1 MDLRNIH
8 YVYLIGIGGIGM
20 SALARYFRA
29 GGKEVCGYDKT
40 STTLTD
46 ELIQEGI
53 AIHFE
58 DAVEY
63 LPVWLKEDK
72 VNPSALV
79 IYTPAIPKDHREWN
93 YLHSAGYS
101 LNKRSEVLGWLTSN
115 STTIAVAGTHGKTTT
130 STMITHILHHSG
142 VNCTAFLGG
151 ISKNFHSNLVIGQQD
166 NDHQVM
172 VVEADEYDR
181 SFLQLHPDYAII
193 TSLDPDH
200 LDIYGSREAM
210 VASYRQFA
218 LQVKKP
224 DQLIVKKGL
233 DQELNMPRIET
244 YSAVPGAG
252 YSAANIHIV
261 EGAYHFDIVSGSRMV
276 KGLTLVWPGRHNVEN
291 AVGAYAVCRKFGL
304 TDEQFKNGLET
315 FEGVVRRF
323 DYRLRTPQVVLID
336 DYAHHPAE
344 IRAAIGSVK
353 EMYPGRKILAIFQ
366 PHLYSRTRD
375 FAFEFAESLS
385 LADELI
391 LLDIYPA
398 REIPIEGVSS
408 EMILEQVTVDEK
420 KICLREHLTDRVLQ
434 SDVRVVL
441 MLGAGDIDQLV
452 DPVQLVLE
460 EKYLKQN
467 VR

>member
-1 MDLRNIH
+1 MDLRNIQ

-20 SALARYFRA
+20 SALARYFIA
-29 GGKEVCGYDKT
+29 GGKVVCGYDKT

-46 ELIQEGI
+46 ELIGEGI
-53 AIHFE
+53 AVHFE
-58 DAVEY
+58 DAVEQ
-63 LPVWLKEDK
+63 LPLWLKGEK
-72 VNPSALV
+72 VNPLALV

-93 YLHSAGYS
+93 YLLSAGYS
-101 LNKRSEVLGWLTSN
+101 LKKRSEVLGWLTAN

-130 STMITHILHHSG
+130 STMITHILHRSG

-151 ISKNFHSNLVIGQQD
+151 ISKNFYSNLVIGQQD
-166 NDHQVM
+166 RDQQVM

-210 VASYRQFA
+210 VASYHQFA
-218 LQVKKP
+218 AQVKKP
-224 DQLIVKKGL
+224 EQLVVKQGL
-233 DQELNMPRIET
+233 DKQLNMSRIAT
-244 YSAVPGAG
+244 YSVMPGAG
-252 YSAANIHIV
+252 YSASNIHIV
-261 EGAYHFDIVSGSRMV
+261 EGAYHFDIVAGSHTV
-276 KGLTLVWPGRHNVEN
+276 KDLKLVWPGRHNVEN
-291 AVGAYAVCRKFGL
+291 AVGAYAVCHTFGI

-315 FEGVVRRF
+315 FGGVVRRF
-323 DYRLRTPQVVLID
+323 DYRLRTPQIVLID

-353 EMYPGRKILAIFQ
+353 ELYPGRKILVIFQ

-375 FAFEFAESLS
+375 FAGEFAESLS
-385 LADELI
+385 MVDELI

-398 REIPIEGVSS
+398 RELPIPGVSS
-408 EMILEQVTVDEK
+408 EMILEQVTADEK
-420 KICLREHLTDRVLQ
+420 KLTSREQLTDEVFQ
-434 SDVRVVL
+434 SDARVVL

-452 DPVQLVLE
+452 DPVQLALE
-460 EKYLKQN
+460 EKYLKHN
-467 VR
+467 LR

>member
-1 MDLRNIH
+1 MDLRNIQF
-8 YVYLIGIGGIGM
+8 VYLIGIGGIGM

-46 ELIQEGI
+46 ELIGEGI
-53 AIHFE
+53 AVHFE
-58 DAVEY
+58 DAVEQ
-63 LPVWLKEDK
+63 LPVWLKGER

-79 IYTPAIPKDHREWN
+79 IYTPAIPKDHKEKN
-93 YLHSAGYS
+93 HLISVGYS
-101 LNKRSEVLGWLTSN
+101 LKKRSEVLGWLTAN

-130 STMITHILHHSG
+130 STMITHILYHNG

-151 ISKNFHSNLVIGQQD
+151 ISKNFHSNLVVGQQD
-166 NDHQVM
+166 QDHQVM

-181 SFLQLHPDYAII
+181 SFLQLNPDFAII

-210 VASYRQFA
+210 VASYHQFA
-218 LQVKKP
+218 SQVKKS
-224 DQLIVKKGL
+224 DQLVVKQGL
-233 DQELNMPRIET
+233 EKELNMPRIVT
-244 YSAVPGAG
+244 YSVMPGAD
-252 YSAANIHIV
+252 YSATNIHIID
-261 EGAYHFDIVSGSRMV
+261 GAYHFDIVAGSRTI
-276 KGLTLVWPGRHNVEN
+276 KDIKLVWPGRHNVEN
-291 AVGAYAVCRKFGL
+291 AVGAYAVCHTFGI
-304 TDEQFKNGLET
+304 TDEQFKNALET

-323 DYRLRTPQVVLID
+323 DYRLRTPQIVLID

-353 EMYPGRKILAIFQ
+353 ELYPGRKILTIFQ

-375 FAFEFAESLS
+375 FADEFAESLS
-385 LADELI
+385 LVDELI

-398 REIPIEGVSS
+398 RELPIPGVSS
-408 EMILEQVTVDEK
+408 EMILDKVTAGDKRLCSREQ
-420 KICLREHLTDRVLQ
+420 LTDRVLQ
-434 SDVRVVL
+434 SDARVVL

-452 DPVQLVLE
+452 EPLQLALE

>member
-1 MDLRNIH
+1 MNLRNIH

-46 ELIQEGI
+46 ELINEGI
-53 AIHFE
+53 VIHFD
-58 DAVEY
+58 DAVDQ
-63 LPVWLKEDK
+63 LPQWLKGEQ

-79 IYTPAIPKDHREWN
+79 IYTPAIPKDHKEKN
-93 YLHSAGYS
+93 YLISTGYS
-101 LNKRSEVLGWLTSN
+101 LKKRSEILGWLTSN

-151 ISKNFHSNLVIGQQD
+151 ISKNFHSNLVVGQQD
-166 NDHQVM
+166 QDHQVM

-224 DQLIVKKGL
+224 DQLVVKNGL
-233 DQELNMPRIET
+233 DKELNIAQVTT
-244 YSAVPGAG
+244 YSVVPGAG
-252 YSAANIHIV
+252 CSAANIRII
-261 EGAYHFDIVSGSRMV
+261 EGVYHFDIIAGSHTV
-276 KGLTLVWPGRHNVEN
+276 EGLTLVWPGRHNVEN

-304 TDEQFKNGLET
+304 TDEQFKSGLES

-323 DYRLRTPQVVLID
+323 DYRLRTPQIVLID

-344 IRAAIGSVK
+344 IRATIGSVK
-353 EMYPGRKILAIFQ
+353 EMYPGRKIQAVFQ

-375 FAFEFAESLS
+375 FAVEFAESLS
-385 LADELI
+385 LVDELI

-398 REIPIEGVSS
+398 REVPIEGVTS
-408 EMILEQVTVDEK
+408 EMILEQVTSGEK
-420 KICLREHLTDRVLQ
+420 KLCSREQLTDRILQ
-434 SDVRVVL
+434 SDARVVL

-452 DPVQLVLE
+452 KPVQMALE
-460 EKYLKQN
+460 EKFLKRN
-467 VR
+467 VK